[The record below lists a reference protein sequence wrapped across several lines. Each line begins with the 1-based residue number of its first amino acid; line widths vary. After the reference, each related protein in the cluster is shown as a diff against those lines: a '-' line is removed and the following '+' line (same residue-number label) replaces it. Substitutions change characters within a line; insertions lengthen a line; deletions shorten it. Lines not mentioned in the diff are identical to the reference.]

1 MPHAQI
7 QRPAPQA
14 TGPAKQSAPSP
25 QRTLAAQGY
34 QAQREALRPTQ
45 NPQSGPQSGPQALPE
60 LQQMST
66 AVRTPAKGQAFVK
79 GDGDKF
85 SIDPNDVFQ
94 GALGDC
100 YLMAALAAVAK
111 TDPLKIA
118 NMVRDNQNGTYTV
131 TFHLDRML
139 SSVRGREVRDVVVK
153 PEFIYN
159 GAAPMYAKEGDR
171 DANSGKVELW
181 VMLVEKA
188 WAQIKGSY
196 KAIEGGDPGE
206 AMAMITGEE
215 SDSFTPADEADGG
228 LERIGKALTD
238 RHPVTAY
245 TGKRDDW
252 TKEQAAI
259 AAERVIYGHHAY
271 TVMSTAGGTFELR
284 NPWGSDHPKALTPAQ
299 FKKLYVRASINR
311 A

>member
-1 MPHAQI
+1 MSSAV
-7 QRPAPQA
+7 
-14 TGPAKQSAPSP
+14 QSP
-25 QRTLAAQGY
+25 
-34 QAQREALRPTQ
+34 
-45 NPQSGPQSGPQALPE
+45 
-60 LQQMST
+60 
-66 AVRTPAKGQAFVK
+66 KGQAFIK

-94 GALGDC
+94 GSLGDC

-131 TFHLDRML
+131 TFHLDRMM
-139 SSVRGREVRDVVVK
+139 SSIRGREVRDVVVK
-153 PEFIYN
+153 PDFIYT
-159 GAAPMYAKEGDR
+159 GGAPMYAKTGDT

-196 KAIEGGDPGE
+196 KGIEGGDPGE

-215 SDSFTPADEADGG
+215 SDSFEPADEADGG
-228 LERIGKALTD
+228 QSRIEKALAD
-238 RHPVTAY
+238 KHPVTAY

-259 AAERVIYGHHAY
+259 AAERVIYGNHAY
-271 TVMSTAGGTFELR
+271 TVMAVKGGCLELR
-284 NPWGSDHPKALTPAQ
+284 NPWGSTHPKPLTPTQ
-299 FKKLYVRASINR
+299 FKTLYIRAAVNR